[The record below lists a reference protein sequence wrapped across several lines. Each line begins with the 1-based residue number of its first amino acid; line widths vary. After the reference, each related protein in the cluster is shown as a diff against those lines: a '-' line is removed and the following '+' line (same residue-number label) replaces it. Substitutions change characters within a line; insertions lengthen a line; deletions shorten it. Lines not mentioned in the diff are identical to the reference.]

1 MSKELRICPG
11 VGARKCGAFLARL
24 DRDPHPTCTRCR
36 GRICTRDMTCDFCA
50 VWSAEQWAL
59 FAKKRSYKERK
70 HQPSGS
76 APPAQQTSP
85 RAETSS
91 GVSRPGTSSASSSRP
106 LGGQGKPEGSRGAP
120 GVVSGGAPSPP
131 ARPRSSERGGS
142 ASGLLSGV
150 GRLASSSPSPS
161 GGGGVEVAR
170 SRQTSHSRVS
180 ESVDSPSFSPH
191 VPRRE
196 SVRESSGSCS
206 RAVSSRD
213 SRSSVREPRKDKR
226 ARSREGSSRGRRRLS
241 RSRSSSRSR
250 SRGRERARRSSSAS
264 RSSRGRS
271 RRERSRSSDRY
282 RSRRG
287 SSRSR
292 RDRSRSSDRYRSR
305 RDRSRRERSRSFD
318 RSRSRRERARSPA
331 SRGGRRDRSRSHAS
345 PRRSHDRSRS
355 GGRLPT
361 PSARWRKDESG
372 RLVRRGIREGVEAV
386 ASQPPVV
393 PGVSADVTPVAGG
406 ASMTALPSAMKELA
420 RFFLNLSGSSSLGA
434 SGDSAGVT
442 ASGAV
447 LGDLAGPSSSASGAA
462 TFCGTAAPPAGA
474 GVLPDAGALPSVSG
488 EHWRRVRSR
497 SCGRRSRSS
506 SDGTDRRA
514 KKRSR
519 RGSPSLERS
528 SRRWEKRYR
537 SSSESSEDER
547 AAASSPRARRAHG
560 GARAG
565 GSTWDYG
572 RPRSYARVDPDQSGT
587 RRRSPGPLGVA
598 EDDRSTTFES
608 VDFARDDSF
617 RAVLGLIREFHDMA
631 EPASVP
637 GARCKTSLTSAYGLA
652 ADSYPAFS
660 LPLSPLLSTLLMDI
674 NSDLS
679 KFMEDQTVHGFLP
692 VPGRRQRRYYG
703 TSTSSFPGPYT
714 VPPGLTSIT
723 MEKASEVRKRSVSLS
738 ASQVSSLETMLSG
751 MCEVSSWLDWWL
763 STCGGYRDLLP
774 LESRADFERLMM
786 SGSRALEFLASQGCT
801 ALGNLV
807 LSRRDALLADVRG
820 TVPVEEVARL
830 RYSPLPLSASIFP
843 HTLLDSALLKMRAAA
858 SDALVQRTLHPP
870 RIPRK
875 PAASG
880 QASGSTTARSG
891 QASTSGAAQTQ
902 KQSAPSSS
910 SGQSGQG
917 KKKGKGKA
925 PFSSSSRGS
934 GRSGGKGNGA
944 GKKSA

>member
-1 MSKELRICPG
+1 MSKDLRICPG

-24 DRDPHPTCTRCR
+24 DHDPHPTCARCR
-36 GRICTRDMTCDFCA
+36 GRICTKDMTCDFCA
-50 VWSAEQWAL
+50 VWSAEQWEL

-70 HQPSGS
+70 HRPSGS
-76 APPAQQTSP
+76 APSAQQTSP

-91 GVSRPGTSSASSSRP
+91 GVSRPGTSSSSRP
-106 LGGQGKPEGSRGAP
+106 LGGQERGEGSQGAP

-142 ASGLLSGV
+142 ASRHLSGV
-150 GRLASSSPSPS
+150 SGLAPSSPSPS
-161 GGGGVEVAR
+161 GGGGVGVAR

-196 SVRESSGSCS
+196 NVRESSDSCS
-206 RAVSSRD
+206 RALSSRD
-213 SRSSVREPRKDKR
+213 SHSSGREPRKDKR
-226 ARSREGSSRGRRRLS
+226 ARSRESSSRGRRRRS

-287 SSRSR
+287 SSRSC

-331 SRGGRRDRSRSHAS
+331 RRGERRDCSRLHASLNRSIDRSRSIE
-345 PRRSHDRSRS
+345 
-355 GGRLPT
+355 RLPA
-361 PSARWRKDESG
+361 PSARWREDEAG
-372 RLVRRGIREGVEAV
+372 RLVRRGTQEGVEAV
-386 ASQPPVV
+386 ASQPPVA
-393 PGVSADVTPVAGG
+393 PGGSVDVTPVAGG

-447 LGDLAGPSSSASGAA
+447 LGELAGPSSSASGAA
-462 TFCGTAAPPAGA
+462 TVCGTAATPAGA
-474 GVLPDAGALPSVSG
+474 GVLPDADALPSVSG
-488 EHWRRVRSR
+488 EHRRRVRSR
-497 SCGRRSRSS
+497 SRNRHSRSA
-506 SDGTDRRA
+506 DDRTDRRA

-519 RGSPSLERS
+519 RRSPSLERS
-528 SRRWEKRYR
+528 SRRREKRYR
-537 SSSESSEDER
+537 SSSDSSEDER

-565 GSTWDYG
+565 CSTWDYG

-587 RRRSPGPLGVA
+587 RRRSPGPSGVA
-598 EDDRSTTFES
+598 DDDRSTTFES
-608 VDFARDDSF
+608 VNFARDDSF
-617 RAVLGLIREFHDMA
+617 RAVLALIREFHDMA
-631 EPASVP
+631 EPATVP
-637 GARCKTSLTSAYGLA
+637 GARCKTSLASAYGLA

-660 LPLSPLLSTLLMDI
+660 LPLSPLLSTLLVDI

-703 TSTSSFPGPYT
+703 TSTSSFPGPYS
-714 VPPGLTSIT
+714 VPPGMTSIT

-738 ASQVSSLETMLSG
+738 ASQVSSMETMLSG
-751 MCEVSSWLDWWL
+751 MCEVASWLDWWL

-774 LESRADFERLMM
+774 VESRADFERLMM

-801 ALGNLV
+801 TLGNLV
-807 LSRRDALLADVRG
+807 LSRRDALLADVRS
-820 TVPVEEVARL
+820 TVPAEEVARL

-843 HTLLDSALLKMRAAA
+843 HALLDSALLKMRAAA

-870 RIPRK
+870 MIPRK

-891 QASTSGAAQTQ
+891 QASTSGAAQSS
-902 KQSAPSSS
+902 KQSATSSS

-934 GRSGGKGNGA
+934 GRSGGKGKGA

>member
-36 GRICTRDMTCDFCA
+36 GRVCTRDMTCDFCA

-70 HQPSGS
+70 HRPSGS

-106 LGGQGKPEGSRGAP
+106 LGGQGKREGSQGAP

-131 ARPRSSERGGS
+131 ARPRSSERGRS
-142 ASGLLSGV
+142 ASRHLSGV
-150 GRLASSSPSPS
+150 SGLASSSPSPS
-161 GGGGVEVAR
+161 GGGGVEVAC

-196 SVRESSGSCS
+196 NVRESSGSCS

-213 SRSSVREPRKDKR
+213 SRSSVREPRKDRR

-250 SRGRERARRSSSAS
+250 SRGRERAGRSSSAS

-271 RRERSRSSDRY
+271 W
-282 RSRRG
+282 RG

-292 RDRSRSSDRYRSR
+292 RDRPRSSGRYRSR
-305 RDRSRRERSRSFD
+305 RDRSRRERSRSVD
-318 RSRSRRERARSPA
+318 RSCSRRERARSPA
-331 SRGGRRDRSRSHAS
+331 RRGERRDRSRSHAS
-345 PRRSHDRSRS
+345 PSRSVDRSRS
-355 GGRLPT
+355 MERLPA
-361 PSARWRKDESG
+361 PSARLRDDGAG
-372 RLVRRGIREGVEAV
+372 RLARRGTQEGVEAV
-386 ASQPPVV
+386 ASQPPVA
-393 PGVSADVTPVAGG
+393 PGGAVDVTPAAGG

-434 SGDSAGVT
+434 SGETAGVT

-488 EHWRRVRSR
+488 EHRRRVRSR
-497 SCGRRSRSS
+497 SRGRRSRSS
-506 SDGTDRRA
+506 SDRTDRRA

-519 RGSPSLERS
+519 RGSPSPERS
-528 SRRWEKRYR
+528 SCRREKRYR
-537 SSSESSEDER
+537 SSSESSEEER

-587 RRRSPGPLGVA
+587 HRRSPGPSGVA
-598 EDDRSTTFES
+598 DDDRSTTFES

-631 EPASVP
+631 EPATVP
-637 GARCKTSLTSAYGLA
+637 GARCKTSLASAYGLA

-660 LPLSPLLSTLLMDI
+660 LPLSPLLSTLLIDI

-714 VPPGLTSIT
+714 VPPGLTTIT
-723 MEKASEVRKRSVSLS
+723 MEKVSEVRKRSVSLS

-751 MCEVSSWLDWWL
+751 MCEVASWLDWWL

-820 TVPVEEVARL
+820 TVPAEEVARL

-843 HTLLDSALLKMRAAA
+843 HALLDSALLKMRAAA
-858 SDALVQRTLHPP
+858 SDALVQRALHPP

-934 GRSGGKGNGA
+934 GRSGGKGKGA

>member
-1 MSKELRICPG
+1 M
-11 VGARKCGAFLARL
+11 
-24 DRDPHPTCTRCR
+24 
-36 GRICTRDMTCDFCA
+36 
-50 VWSAEQWAL
+50 
-59 FAKKRSYKERK
+59 
-70 HQPSGS
+70 
-76 APPAQQTSP
+76 
-85 RAETSS
+85 
-91 GVSRPGTSSASSSRP
+91 
-106 LGGQGKPEGSRGAP
+106 
-120 GVVSGGAPSPP
+120 
-131 ARPRSSERGGS
+131 
-142 ASGLLSGV
+142 SGL
-150 GRLASSSPSPS
+150 APSSPSPS
-161 GGGGVEVAR
+161 GGGGAGVAR
-170 SRQTSHSRVS
+170 SRQTSISRVS

-196 SVRESSGSCS
+196 NVRDSCS
-206 RAVSSRD
+206 RALSSRD
-213 SRSSVREPRKDKR
+213 SRSSGREPRKDKR
-226 ARSREGSSRGRRRLS
+226 ARSPESSSRGRRS
-241 RSRSSSRSR
+241 RSRSSYRSR

-292 RDRSRSSDRYRSR
+292 RDQSRSSDRYRSR

-331 SRGGRRDRSRSHAS
+331 RRGERRDRSRSHAS
-345 PRRSHDRSRS
+345 LNRSIDRSRS
-355 GGRLPT
+355 IERLPA
-361 PSARWRKDESG
+361 PSARWREDETG
-372 RLVRRGIREGVEAV
+372 RLVRRGTQEGVEAV
-386 ASQPPVV
+386 ASQPPVA
-393 PGVSADVTPVAGG
+393 PGGSVDVTPVAGG
-406 ASMTALPSAMKELA
+406 TSMTALLSAMKELA

-442 ASGAV
+442 ASGAA
-447 LGDLAGPSSSASGAA
+447 LGGLAGPSSSAAGAA
-462 TFCGTAAPPAGA
+462 TVCGTAATPAGA
-474 GVLPDAGALPSVSG
+474 GVLPDASAALPSVSG
-488 EHWRRVRSR
+488 EQRRRARSR
-497 SCGRRSRSS
+497 SRDRRSRSS
-506 SDGTDRRA
+506 DDRTDRRA

-519 RGSPSLERS
+519 KRSPSPERS
-528 SRRWEKRYR
+528 SRRREKRYR
-537 SSSESSEDER
+537 SSSDSSEEER
-547 AAASSPRARRAHG
+547 AAASPRARRAHG

-572 RPRSYARVDPDQSGT
+572 RPRSYARVDPDQSGA
-587 RRRSPGPLGVA
+587 RRCSPGPSGVA
-598 EDDRSTTFES
+598 DDERSTTFES

-617 RAVLGLIREFHDMA
+617 RAVLALIREFHDMA
-631 EPASVP
+631 EPATVP
-637 GARCKTSLTSAYGLA
+637 GARCETSLASAYGLA

-660 LPLSPLLSTLLMDI
+660 LLLSPLLSTLLIDI

-692 VPGRRQRRYYG
+692 VPGRQQRRYYG
-703 TSTSSFPGPYT
+703 TSTSSFPGPYS
-714 VPPGLTSIT
+714 VPPGMTSIT

-738 ASQVSSLETMLSG
+738 ASQVSSMETMLSG
-751 MCEVSSWLDWWL
+751 MCEVASWLDWWL

-774 LESRADFERLMM
+774 VESRAVFERLMM

-801 ALGNLV
+801 TLGNLV
-807 LSRRDALLADVRG
+807 LSRRDALLADVRS
-820 TVPVEEVARL
+820 TVPAEEVARL
-830 RYSPLPLSASIFP
+830 RCSPLPLSASIFP
-843 HTLLDSALLKMRAAA
+843 HAILDSALLKMRAAA
-858 SDALVQRTLHPP
+858 SDALVQCTLHPP

-891 QASTSGAAQTQ
+891 QASTSGAAQTT
-902 KQSAPSSS
+902 KQSATSSS

-934 GRSGGKGNGA
+934 GRSGGKGKGA

>member
-1 MSKELRICPG
+1 M
-11 VGARKCGAFLARL
+11 GARKCGAFLARL

-36 GRICTRDMTCDFCA
+36 GKVCTRDMTCDFCA
-50 VWSAEQWAL
+50 VWSAEQWEL

-70 HQPSGS
+70 HRPSGS
-76 APPAQQTSP
+76 APSAQQTSP

-91 GVSRPGTSSASSSRP
+91 GVSRPGTSSSSSSRR
-106 LGGQGKPEGSRGAP
+106 LGRQGRGEGSQGAP

-142 ASGLLSGV
+142 ASRHLSGV
-150 GRLASSSPSPS
+150 SGLAPSSPSPS
-161 GGGGVEVAR
+161 GGGGAGVAR
-170 SRQTSHSRVS
+170 SRQTSISRVS

-196 SVRESSGSCS
+196 NVRESSASCS

-213 SRSSVREPRKDKR
+213 SRSSGREPRKDKR
-226 ARSREGSSRGRRRLS
+226 AMSRESSSRGHRRRS
-241 RSRSSSRSR
+241 RSRSSYRSR

-264 RSSRGRS
+264 RSSHDRS
-271 RRERSRSSDRY
+271 RRERSWSSDRC

-305 RDRSRRERSRSFD
+305 RDRSRRERSQSCD
-318 RSRSRRERARSPA
+318 RSRCERARSPA
-331 SRGGRRDRSRSHAS
+331 RRGERRDCSRSHAS
-345 PRRSHDRSRS
+345 LNRSIDRSRS
-355 GGRLPT
+355 IERLPA
-361 PSARWRKDESG
+361 PSARWREDETG
-372 RLVRRGIREGVEAV
+372 RLARRGTQEGVEAV
-386 ASQPPVV
+386 ASQPPVA
-393 PGVSADVTPVAGG
+393 PGGSVDVTPVAGG
-406 ASMTALPSAMKELA
+406 TSMTALPSAMKELA

-442 ASGAV
+442 ASAAA
-447 LGDLAGPSSSASGAA
+447 LGGLACPSSSAAGAA
-462 TFCGTAAPPAGA
+462 TFCGAAATPAGA
-474 GVLPDAGALPSVSG
+474 GVLPDASAAVPSVS
-488 EHWRRVRSR
+488 EEQQRRVRSR
-497 SCGRRSRSS
+497 SRGRRSRSS
-506 SDGTDRRA
+506 DDRTDRRA

-519 RGSPSLERS
+519 RRSPSPERS
-528 SRRWEKRYR
+528 SRRREKRYR
-537 SSSESSEDER
+537 SSSDSSEDER
-547 AAASSPRARRAHG
+547 AAASSPRDRRAHG

-565 GSTWDYG
+565 GSSWDYG
-572 RPRSYARVDPDQSGT
+572 RPRSYARVDPDQSGA
-587 RRRSPGPLGVA
+587 RRRSPGPCGVA
-598 EDDRSTTFES
+598 DDDRSSTFES

-631 EPASVP
+631 EPATVP
-637 GARCKTSLTSAYGLA
+637 GTRCKTSLASAYGLA

-660 LPLSPLLSTLLMDI
+660 LPLSPLLSTLLINI

-703 TSTSSFPGPYT
+703 TSTSSFPGPYS
-714 VPPGLTSIT
+714 VPPGMTSIT

-738 ASQVSSLETMLSG
+738 ASQVSSMETMLSG
-751 MCEVSSWLDWWL
+751 MCEVASWLDWWL

-774 LESRADFERLMM
+774 IEARADFERLMM

-801 ALGNLV
+801 TLGNLV
-807 LSRRDALLADVRG
+807 LSRRDALLADVRN
-820 TVPVEEVARL
+820 TVPAEEVARL
-830 RYSPLPLSASIFP
+830 RYSPLPQSASIFP
-843 HTLLDSALLKMRAAA
+843 HALLDSALLKMRAAA

-870 RIPRK
+870 RISRK

-891 QASTSGAAQTQ
+891 QASTSGAAQTT
-902 KQSAPSSS
+902 KQSATSSS

-934 GRSGGKGNGA
+934 GRSGGKGKGA

>member
-1 MSKELRICPG
+1 
-11 VGARKCGAFLARL
+11 
-24 DRDPHPTCTRCR
+24 
-36 GRICTRDMTCDFCA
+36 
-50 VWSAEQWAL
+50 
-59 FAKKRSYKERK
+59 
-70 HQPSGS
+70 
-76 APPAQQTSP
+76 
-85 RAETSS
+85 
-91 GVSRPGTSSASSSRP
+91 
-106 LGGQGKPEGSRGAP
+106 
-120 GVVSGGAPSPP
+120 
-131 ARPRSSERGGS
+131 
-142 ASGLLSGV
+142 
-150 GRLASSSPSPS
+150 
-161 GGGGVEVAR
+161 
-170 SRQTSHSRVS
+170 
-180 ESVDSPSFSPH
+180 
-191 VPRRE
+191 
-196 SVRESSGSCS
+196 
-206 RAVSSRD
+206 
-213 SRSSVREPRKDKR
+213 
-226 ARSREGSSRGRRRLS
+226 
-241 RSRSSSRSR
+241 
-250 SRGRERARRSSSAS
+250 
-264 RSSRGRS
+264 
-271 RRERSRSSDRY
+271 
-282 RSRRG
+282 
-287 SSRSR
+287 
-292 RDRSRSSDRYRSR
+292 
-305 RDRSRRERSRSFD
+305 
-318 RSRSRRERARSPA
+318 
-331 SRGGRRDRSRSHAS
+331 
-345 PRRSHDRSRS
+345 
-355 GGRLPT
+355 
-361 PSARWRKDESG
+361 
-372 RLVRRGIREGVEAV
+372 
-386 ASQPPVV
+386 
-393 PGVSADVTPVAGG
+393 
-406 ASMTALPSAMKELA
+406 MTALPSAMKELA

-442 ASGAV
+442 ASGAA

-474 GVLPDAGALPSVSG
+474 GVLPDVSDALPSVSG
-488 EHWRRVRSR
+488 ERRRRVRSR
-497 SCGRRSRSS
+497 SRDRRSRSS
-506 SDGTDRRA
+506 SDRTDRRT

-519 RGSPSLERS
+519 RGSPSPERS
-528 SRRWEKRYR
+528 SRRREKRYR
-537 SSSESSEDER
+537 SSSDSSEDVR

-560 GARAG
+560 GARTG

-572 RPRSYARVDPDQSGT
+572 RSRSYARVDPSQSGT
-587 RRRSPGPLGVA
+587 HRRSPGPSGVA

-631 EPASVP
+631 EPATVP
-637 GARCKTSLTSAYGLA
+637 AARCKTSLASAFGLA
-652 ADSYPAFS
+652 ADSYPSFA

-763 STCGGYRDLLP
+763 STCGGFRDLLP

-786 SGSRALEFLASQGCT
+786 SGSRSLEFLASQGCT

-875 PAASG
+875 PATAG
-880 QASGSTTARSG
+880 QGSGSSAARSG

-934 GRSGGKGNGA
+934 GRSGGKGKGA

>member
-36 GRICTRDMTCDFCA
+36 GRVCTRDMTCDFCA

-59 FAKKRSYKERK
+59 FGKKRSYKERK
-70 HQPSGS
+70 SRPSGS

-106 LGGQGKPEGSRGAP
+106 LGGQGKPGGSQGAP
-120 GVVSGGAPSPP
+120 GVVSGGASSPP

-142 ASGLLSGV
+142 ASGRLSGV
-150 GRLASSSPSPS
+150 GGLASSSPSPS

-170 SRQTSHSRVS
+170 SRQTSLSRVS

-196 SVRESSGSCS
+196 NVRESSGSCS

-213 SRSSVREPRKDKR
+213 SHSSVREPRKDTR

-264 RSSRGRS
+264 RLSRGRS
-271 RRERSRSSDRY
+271 RREQSRSSDRY

-287 SSRSR
+287 SSQSR

-305 RDRSRRERSRSFD
+305 RERSRSVD
-318 RSRSRRERARSPA
+318 RDRSRRERARSPA
-331 SRGGRRDRSRSHAS
+331 RRRERRDRSRSHAS
-345 PRRSHDRSRS
+345 SSRSVDRSRS
-355 GGRLPT
+355 MERL
-361 PSARWRKDESG
+361 SASSS
-372 RLVRRGIREGVEAV
+372 RLREDGAARRARRGIQEGVEAV
-386 ASQPPVV
+386 ASQPAVV
-393 PGVSADVTPVAGG
+393 PGGSADVTPVAGG
-406 ASMTALPSAMKELA
+406 TSMTALPSAMKELA

-434 SGDSAGVT
+434 SEDSAGVT
-442 ASGAV
+442 ASGTA

-474 GVLPDAGALPSVSG
+474 GVLPDVSDALPSVSG
-488 EHWRRVRSR
+488 ERRRRVRSR
-497 SCGRRSRSS
+497 SRDRRSRSS
-506 SDGTDRRA
+506 SDRTDRRA

-519 RGSPSLERS
+519 RGSPSPERS
-528 SRRWEKRYR
+528 SRRREKRYR
-537 SSSESSEDER
+537 SSSDSSEDVR
-547 AAASSPRARRAHG
+547 AAASFPRARRAHG

-572 RPRSYARVDPDQSGT
+572 RSRSYARVDPNQSGT
-587 RRRSPGPLGVA
+587 HRRSPGPSGVA

-631 EPASVP
+631 EPATVP
-637 GARCKTSLTSAYGLA
+637 GARCKTSLASAYGLA
-652 ADSYPAFS
+652 ADSYPSFS

-763 STCGGYRDLLP
+763 STCGGFRDLLP

-786 SGSRALEFLASQGCT
+786 SGSRSLEFLASQGCT

-830 RYSPLPLSASIFP
+830 RYSPLPLSAAIFP
-843 HTLLDSALLKMRAAA
+843 HNLLDSALLKMRAAA

-880 QASGSTTARSG
+880 QGSGSSAARSG

-934 GRSGGKGNGA
+934 GRSGGKGKGA

>member
-1 MSKELRICPG
+1 M
-11 VGARKCGAFLARL
+11 
-24 DRDPHPTCTRCR
+24 
-36 GRICTRDMTCDFCA
+36 
-50 VWSAEQWAL
+50 
-59 FAKKRSYKERK
+59 
-70 HQPSGS
+70 
-76 APPAQQTSP
+76 
-85 RAETSS
+85 
-91 GVSRPGTSSASSSRP
+91 
-106 LGGQGKPEGSRGAP
+106 
-120 GVVSGGAPSPP
+120 SGGAPSPP

-142 ASGLLSGV
+142 ASGHLSGV
-150 GRLASSSPSPS
+150 GGLASSSPSPS

-170 SRQTSHSRVS
+170 SRQTSLSRVS

-196 SVRESSGSCS
+196 NVRESSGSCS

-213 SRSSVREPRKDKR
+213 SRSSVRELRKDRR

-271 RRERSRSSDRY
+271 RRERSRSSYRY

-305 RDRSRRERSRSFD
+305 RDRSRRERSRSVD
-318 RSRSRRERARSPA
+318 RDHSRRERARSPA
-331 SRGGRRDRSRSHAS
+331 RRGERRDRSRSHAS
-345 PRRSHDRSRS
+345 PSHSVDRSRS
-355 GGRLPT
+355 MERL
-361 PSARWRKDESG
+361 SASSS
-372 RLVRRGIREGVEAV
+372 RLREDGAARRTRRGIQEGVEAV
-386 ASQPPVV
+386 ASQPAVV
-393 PGVSADVTPVAGG
+393 PGVSADVSPVAGG
-406 ASMTALPSAMKELA
+406 TSMTALPSAMKELA

-442 ASGAV
+442 ASGAA

-474 GVLPDAGALPSVSG
+474 DVLPDASDALPSVSG
-488 EHWRRVRSR
+488 ERRRRVRSR
-497 SCGRRSRSS
+497 SSDRRSRSS
-506 SDGTDRRA
+506 SDMTDRRA

-519 RGSPSLERS
+519 RGSPSPERS
-528 SRRWEKRYR
+528 SRRREKRYR
-537 SSSESSEDER
+537 SSSDSSEDVR

-572 RPRSYARVDPDQSGT
+572 RSRSYARVDPSQSGT
-587 RRRSPGPLGVA
+587 HRRSPGPSGVA

-631 EPASVP
+631 EPATVP
-637 GARCKTSLTSAYGLA
+637 GARCKTSLASAYGLA
-652 ADSYPAFS
+652 ADSYPSFS

-703 TSTSSFPGPYT
+703 TSPSSFPGPYT

-763 STCGGYRDLLP
+763 STCGGFRDLLP

-786 SGSRALEFLASQGCT
+786 SGSRSLEFLASQGCT

-830 RYSPLPLSASIFP
+830 RYSPLPLSAAIFP

-880 QASGSTTARSG
+880 QGSGSSAARSG

-910 SGQSGQG
+910 SGQSGQV

-934 GRSGGKGNGA
+934 GRSGGKGKGA

>member
-1 MSKELRICPG
+1 MSKELRFCPG

-24 DRDPHPTCTRCR
+24 DRDPHPACTRCR
-36 GRICTRDMTCDFCA
+36 GRICTKDMTCDFCA

-70 HQPSGS
+70 HRPSGS
-76 APPAQQTSP
+76 APPAQQASP

-91 GVSRPGTSSASSSRP
+91 GVSRPGTSSSSSSRP
-106 LGGQGKPEGSRGAP
+106 LGGQERGEGSQGAP

-142 ASGLLSGV
+142 ASRHLSGAS
-150 GRLASSSPSPS
+150 GLAPSSPSPS
-161 GGGGVEVAR
+161 GRGGAGVAR
-170 SRQTSHSRVS
+170 SRQTSHSCVS

-196 SVRESSGSCS
+196 NVRESSDSCS
-206 RAVSSRD
+206 RALSSRD
-213 SRSSVREPRKDKR
+213 SHSSGREPKKDKR
-226 ARSREGSSRGRRRLS
+226 AR
-241 RSRSSSRSR
+241 
-250 SRGRERARRSSSAS
+250 
-264 RSSRGRS
+264 
-271 RRERSRSSDRY
+271 SDRY

-292 RDRSRSSDRYRSR
+292 RDWSRSSDRYQSR
-305 RDRSRRERSRSFD
+305 RDRSRRERSRSVD
-318 RSRSRRERARSPA
+318 RSRSRRERSPA
-331 SRGGRRDRSRSHAS
+331 RRGERCDRSRSHAS
-345 PRRSHDRSRS
+345 LNRSIDRSRS
-355 GGRLPT
+355 IERLPT
-361 PSARWRKDESG
+361 PSARGREDGAG
-372 RLVRRGIREGVEAV
+372 RLVRRGTQEGVEAV
-386 ASQPPVV
+386 ASQPPVA
-393 PGVSADVTPVAGG
+393 PGGSVDVTPVAGG
-406 ASMTALPSAMKELA
+406 ASMTALLSAMKELA

-447 LGDLAGPSSSASGAA
+447 LGELAGSSSSASGAA
-462 TFCGTAAPPAGA
+462 TVCGTAATPAGA
-474 GVLPDAGALPSVSG
+474 GVLPDASGALPSVSE
-488 EHWRRVRSR
+488 EHRRRVRSR
-497 SCGRRSRSS
+497 SRDRRSRSS
-506 SDGTDRRA
+506 DDRTDRRA

-519 RGSPSLERS
+519 RRSPSPDRS
-528 SRRWEKRYR
+528 SRRREKRYR
-537 SSSESSEDER
+537 SSSDSSEDER

-560 GARAG
+560 GACAG

-587 RRRSPGPLGVA
+587 RRRSPGPSGMA
-598 EDDRSTTFES
+598 DDDRSTTFES
-608 VDFARDDSF
+608 VDFAQDDSF
-617 RAVLGLIREFHDMA
+617 RAVLARIREFHDMA
-631 EPASVP
+631 EPATVP
-637 GARCKTSLTSAYGLA
+637 GARCKTSLASAYGLA

-660 LPLSPLLSTLLMDI
+660 LPLSPLLSTLLVDI

-692 VPGRRQRRYYG
+692 VPGRRQWRYYG
-703 TSTSSFPGPYT
+703 TSTSSFPGPYS
-714 VPPGLTSIT
+714 VPPGMTSIT

-738 ASQVSSLETMLSG
+738 ASQVSSMETMLSG
-751 MCEVSSWLDWWL
+751 MCEVASWLDWWL

-774 LESRADFERLMM
+774 VESRADFERLMM

-807 LSRRDALLADVRG
+807 LSRRDALLADVRS
-820 TVPVEEVARL
+820 TVPAEEIARL

-843 HTLLDSALLKMRAAA
+843 HALLDSALLKMRAAA

-880 QASGSTTARSG
+880 QASGSMTARSG
-891 QASTSGAAQTQ
+891 QASTSGAAQAS
-902 KQSAPSSS
+902 KQSAASSS

-934 GRSGGKGNGA
+934 GRSGGKGKGA

>member
-24 DRDPHPTCTRCR
+24 DRDPHPTCARCR
-36 GRICTRDMTCDFCA
+36 GRICTKDMTCDFCA

-70 HQPSGS
+70 HRPSGS
-76 APPAQQTSP
+76 ATPARQSSP

-91 GVSRPGTSSASSSRP
+91 GVSRPGTSSSSSSRP
-106 LGGQGKPEGSRGAP
+106 LGGQEKGEGSQGAP

-131 ARPRSSERGGS
+131 ARPRSSKRGGS
-142 ASGLLSGV
+142 ASRHLSGAS
-150 GRLASSSPSPS
+150 GLASSSPSPS
-161 GGGGVEVAR
+161 GGGGAGVAR
-170 SRQTSHSRVS
+170 SRQTSHSRIS

-196 SVRESSGSCS
+196 NVRESSGSCS
-206 RAVSSRD
+206 RALSSRD

-250 SRGRERARRSSSAS
+250 SRGRERVRRSSSAS

-305 RDRSRRERSRSFD
+305 RDRSRRERSRSVD

-331 SRGGRRDRSRSHAS
+331 RRGERRDRSRSPAS
-345 PRRSHDRSRS
+345 LSRSIDRSRS
-355 GGRLPT
+355 IERLPA
-361 PSARWRKDESG
+361 PSARLREDG
-372 RLVRRGIREGVEAV
+372 AGQLARRGTQEGVEAV
-386 ASQPPVV
+386 ASQPPVA
-393 PGVSADVTPVAGG
+393 PGGSVDVTPVAGG

-447 LGDLAGPSSSASGAA
+447 LGELAGPTSSASGAA
-462 TFCGTAAPPAGA
+462 TVCGTAATPAGA
-474 GVLPDAGALPSVSG
+474 SVLPDASDALPSVSG
-488 EHWRRVRSR
+488 EHRRRVRSCSR
-497 SCGRRSRSS
+497 DRRSRSS
-506 SDGTDRRA
+506 DDRTDRRA

-519 RGSPSLERS
+519 RRFPSLERS
-528 SRRWEKRYR
+528 SRRREKRYR
-537 SSSESSEDER
+537 SSSDSSEDER

-587 RRRSPGPLGVA
+587 RRRSPGPSGVA
-598 EDDRSTTFES
+598 DDDRSTTFES
-608 VDFARDDSF
+608 VDFAWDDSF
-617 RAVLGLIREFHDMA
+617 RAVLALIREFHDMA
-631 EPASVP
+631 EPATVP
-637 GARCKTSLTSAYGLA
+637 GARCKTSLASAYGLA

-660 LPLSPLLSTLLMDI
+660 LPLSPLLSTLLVDI

-703 TSTSSFPGPYT
+703 TSTSSFPGPYS
-714 VPPGLTSIT
+714 VPPGMTSIT

-738 ASQVSSLETMLSG
+738 ASQVSSMETMLSG
-751 MCEVSSWLDWWL
+751 MCEVASWLDWWL

-774 LESRADFERLMM
+774 IESRADFERLMM

-807 LSRRDALLADVRG
+807 LSRRDALLADVRS
-820 TVPVEEVARL
+820 TVPAEEVARL

-843 HTLLDSALLKMRAAA
+843 HALLDSALLKMRAAA

-880 QASGSTTARSG
+880 QASAVM
-891 QASTSGAAQTQ
+891 A
-902 KQSAPSSS
+902 KL
-910 SGQSGQG
+910 
-917 KKKGKGKA
+917 
-925 PFSSSSRGS
+925 
-934 GRSGGKGNGA
+934 
-944 GKKSA
+944 

>member
-1 MSKELRICPG
+1 MALSWLVWIGILTPLVLG
-11 VGARKCGAFLARL
+11 VGARSALGTGLVTFVLYGLLSSGSFL
-24 DRDPHPTCTRCR
+24 
-36 GRICTRDMTCDFCA
+36 
-50 VWSAEQWAL
+50 Q
-59 FAKKRSYKERK
+59 KKRSYKERK
-70 HQPSGS
+70 HRPSGS
-76 APPAQQTSP
+76 APSAQQTSP

-91 GVSRPGTSSASSSRP
+91 GVSRPGTSSSSSSHP
-106 LGGQGKPEGSRGAP
+106 LGGQERGEGSQGAP

-142 ASGLLSGV
+142 ASRHLSCVSGL
-150 GRLASSSPSPS
+150 APSSPSPS
-161 GGGGVEVAR
+161 GGGGAGVAR
-170 SRQTSHSRVS
+170 SRQPSISRIS

-196 SVRESSGSCS
+196 DVRESSDSCS
-206 RAVSSRD
+206 RALSSRD
-213 SRSSVREPRKDKR
+213 SRSSGREPRKDKR
-226 ARSREGSSRGRRRLS
+226 ARSRESSSRGRRS
-241 RSRSSSRSR
+241 RSRSSYRSR

-264 RSSRGRS
+264 RSSRDRS

-305 RDRSRRERSRSFD
+305 RDHSRRERSRSFD
-318 RSRSRRERARSPA
+318 RSRSRRERACSPA
-331 SRGGRRDRSRSHAS
+331 RRGERRDRSRSHAFLN
-345 PRRSHDRSRS
+345 RSIDRSRS
-355 GGRLPT
+355 IERLPA
-361 PSARWRKDESG
+361 PSARWREDETG
-372 RLVRRGIREGVEAV
+372 RLARRGTQEGVEAV
-386 ASQPPVV
+386 ASQPPVA
-393 PGVSADVTPVAGG
+393 PGGSVDVTPVAGG
-406 ASMTALPSAMKELA
+406 TSMTALPSAMKELA

-442 ASGAV
+442 ASAAA
-447 LGDLAGPSSSASGAA
+447 LGDLAGPSSSAAGAA
-462 TFCGTAAPPAGA
+462 TVCGMAATPAGA
-474 GVLPDAGALPSVSG
+474 GVLPDASAAVPSVSG
-488 EHWRRVRSR
+488 EQRRRARSR
-497 SCGRRSRSS
+497 SRDRRSRSS
-506 SDGTDRRA
+506 DDRTDRRA

-519 RGSPSLERS
+519 RRSPSPERS
-528 SRRWEKRYR
+528 SRRREKRYR
-537 SSSESSEDER
+537 SSSDSSEDER

-572 RPRSYARVDPDQSGT
+572 RPRSYARVDPDQSGA
-587 RRRSPGPLGVA
+587 RRRLPGPSGVA
-598 EDDRSTTFES
+598 DDERSSTFES

-617 RAVLGLIREFHDMA
+617 RAVLALIREFHDMA
-631 EPASVP
+631 EPATVP
-637 GARCKTSLTSAYGLA
+637 GARCKTSLALAYGLA

-660 LPLSPLLSTLLMDI
+660 LPLSPLLSTLLIDI

-703 TSTSSFPGPYT
+703 TSTSSFPGPYS
-714 VPPGLTSIT
+714 VPPGMTSIT
-723 MEKASEVRKRSVSLS
+723 MEKASEVRKHSVSLS
-738 ASQVSSLETMLSG
+738 ASQVSSMETMLSG
-751 MCEVSSWLDWWL
+751 MCEVASWLDWRL

-774 LESRADFERLMM
+774 VESCADFERLMM

-801 ALGNLV
+801 TLGNLV
-807 LSRRDALLADVRG
+807 LSRRDALLADVRS
-820 TVPVEEVARL
+820 TVPAEEVVRL
-830 RYSPLPLSASIFP
+830 RYSPLPQSASIFP
-843 HTLLDSALLKMRAAA
+843 HALLDSALLKMRAAA

-891 QASTSGAAQTQ
+891 QASTSGAAQTT
-902 KQSAPSSS
+902 KQSATSSS

-934 GRSGGKGNGA
+934 GRSGGKGKGA